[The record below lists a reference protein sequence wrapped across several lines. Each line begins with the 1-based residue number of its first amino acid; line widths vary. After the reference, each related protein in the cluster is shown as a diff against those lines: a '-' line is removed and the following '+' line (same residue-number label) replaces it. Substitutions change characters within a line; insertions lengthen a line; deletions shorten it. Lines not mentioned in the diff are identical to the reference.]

1 MDSLSAADMKQKI
14 GGDVVATLGVFLL
27 NIGKQTGLWEAFRGC
42 GRYTTAELAD
52 RSGLSQRY
60 LEEWC
65 RAAVLHGYL
74 GYEVSGE
81 AEDVSRQ
88 WDSGMPVRGTERFYI
103 R

>member
-1 MDSLSAADMKQKI
+1 MFLFC
-14 GGDVVATLGVFLL
+14 GVRQQ
-27 NIGKQTGLWEAFRGC
+27 GP
-42 GRYTTAELAD
+42 
-52 RSGLSQRY
+52 RSICIYLIYGY

-81 AEDVSRQ
+81 AEDATRL